1 MKKKLINIINK
12 ITWKKIL
19 VLLGILIMCS
29 AIFCYFKY
37 FKRTTVTN
45 SSTRSISTTN
55 YVINEEPISVEV
67 TTINLKMIGD
77 VLIHSPLYKN
87 GKQSDGSYNFDHFF
101 ANISQD
107 ISTADISIV
116 NQETILGGT
125 ELGLSTYPKFNSP
138 KEVGDAEVKAGF
150 NTILHATNHT
160 LDKGEVG
167 LNNCLDFW
175 KSKHPNVTILGINE
189 TETDYNN
196 IYVYTKNDFKIAILN
211 YTYDT
216 NGLPIPSNKPYCINT
231 LDEDKVISDIEKAKK
246 LADMVIVC
254 PHWGTEYKLT
264 PDDYQDTWTQL
275 FLEHGVDIVIGT
287 HPHVLQPIETLTSSS
302 EHTMLV
308 YYSLGNFISCQDT
321 KECMIGGMAD
331 ITLEKDSSGKC
342 RIKQYGLVPIVTH
355 RVFTMGQYTSYKLS
369 DYTQSLVDENT
380 IKKYA
385 FDFSID
391 WINTFCKDVLGDNY
405 DTTNSIFKVE
415 LD

>member
-1 MKKKLINIINK
+1 MKNKLINIINK
-12 ITWKKIL
+12 FTWKKIVAL
-19 VLLGILIMCS
+19 VGVLIMCS
-29 AIFCYFKY
+29 VIFCCFKY
-37 FKRTTVTN
+37 FNGSTVTH
-45 SSTRSISTTN
+45 SSTRNTSTTN
-55 YVINEEPISVEV
+55 FIINEEPVTARA
-67 TTINLKMIGD
+67 TTINLKMVGD
-77 VLIHSPLYKN
+77 VLVHSQLYKN
-87 GKQSDGSYNFDHFF
+87 GRHSDGSYNFDHFF
-101 ANISQD
+101 TNISQD

-125 ELGLSTYPKFNSP
+125 ELGLSAYPKFNSP
-138 KEVGDAEVKAGF
+138 KEIGDAEVKSGF

-175 KSKHPNVTILGINE
+175 KTKYPNVAVLGINE

-196 IYVYTKNDFKIAILN
+196 IYVYAKNDFKIAILN
-211 YTYDT
+211 YTYGT

-275 FLEHGVDIVIGT
+275 FLDHGVDIVIGT

-302 EHTMLV
+302 GHTMLV

-342 RIKQYGLVPIVTH
+342 HIKQYGLVPIVTH

>member
-1 MKKKLINIINK
+1 
-12 ITWKKIL
+12 
-19 VLLGILIMCS
+19 
-29 AIFCYFKY
+29 
-37 FKRTTVTN
+37 
-45 SSTRSISTTN
+45 
-55 YVINEEPISVEV
+55 
-67 TTINLKMIGD
+67 
-77 VLIHSPLYKN
+77 
-87 GKQSDGSYNFDHFF
+87 
-101 ANISQD
+101 
-107 ISTADISIV
+107 
-116 NQETILGGT
+116 
-125 ELGLSTYPKFNSP
+125 
-138 KEVGDAEVKAGF
+138 
-150 NTILHATNHT
+150 
-160 LDKGEVG
+160 
-167 LNNCLDFW
+167 
-175 KSKHPNVTILGINE
+175 
-189 TETDYNN
+189 
-196 IYVYTKNDFKIAILN
+196 
-211 YTYDT
+211 
-216 NGLPIPSNKPYCINT
+216 
-231 LDEDKVISDIEKAKK
+231 
-246 LADMVIVC
+246 MVIVC

-302 EHTMLV
+302 GHTMLV

-342 RIKQYGLVPIVTH
+342 HIKQYGLVPIVTH

>member
-1 MKKKLINIINK
+1 MKNKLINIINK
-12 ITWKKIL
+12 FTWKKIVAL
-19 VLLGILIMCS
+19 VGVLIMCS
-29 AIFCYFKY
+29 VIFCCFKY
-37 FKRTTVTN
+37 FNGSTVTH
-45 SSTRSISTTN
+45 SSTRNTSTTN
-55 YVINEEPISVEV
+55 FIINEEPVTARA
-67 TTINLKMIGD
+67 TTINLKMVGD
-77 VLIHSPLYKN
+77 VLVHSQLYKN
-87 GKQSDGSYNFDHFF
+87 GRHSDGSYNFDHFF
-101 ANISQD
+101 TNISQD

-125 ELGLSTYPKFNSP
+125 ELGSSAYPKFNSP
-138 KEVGDAEVKAGF
+138 KEIGDAEVKSGF

-175 KSKHPNVTILGINE
+175 KTKYPNVAVLGINE

-196 IYVYTKNDFKIAILN
+196 IYVYAKNDFKIAILN
-211 YTYDT
+211 YTYGT

-275 FLEHGVDIVIGT
+275 FLDHGVDIVIGT

-302 EHTMLV
+302 GHTMLV

-342 RIKQYGLVPIVTH
+342 HIKQYGLVPIVTH

>member
-1 MKKKLINIINK
+1 MKKKLINIINI

-19 VLLGILIMCS
+19 VLLSVLVICS
-29 AIFCYFKY
+29 AVFFCFKY
-37 FKRTTVTN
+37 FKRTTAAH
-45 SSTRSISTTN
+45 SSTRNTSTTN
-55 YVINEEPISVEV
+55 YVINEKPISVEA
-67 TTINLKMIGD
+67 TTINLKMVGD

-125 ELGLSTYPKFNSP
+125 ELGLSAYPKFNSP

-160 LDKGEVG
+160 LDKGEIG

-211 YTYDT
+211 YTYGT

-231 LDEDKVISDIEKAKK
+231 LDKDKVISDIEKAKK

-302 EHTMLV
+302 GHTMLV

-369 DYTQSLVDENT
+369 DYTQSLVAENT

-391 WINTFCKDVLGDNY
+391 WINTFCKDVLGNNY
-405 DTTNSIFKVE
+405 DTTNSIFRVE

>member
-12 ITWKKIL
+12 ITWKKLL

-29 AIFCYFKY
+29 AIFCCFKY

-55 YVINEEPISVEV
+55 YVINEEPISVEA
-67 TTINLKMIGD
+67 TTINLKMVGD

-160 LDKGEVG
+160 LDKGEIG

-211 YTYDT
+211 YTYGT

-254 PHWGTEYKLT
+254 PHWGTEYIHT

-287 HPHVLQPIETLTSSS
+287 HPHVLQPVEKLTSSS
-302 EHTMLV
+302 GHTMLV
-308 YYSLGNFISCQDT
+308 YYSLGNFISCQDK

-342 RIKQYGLVPIVTH
+342 QVKQYSLIPTVTH
-355 RVFTMGQYTSYKLS
+355 RVFTIGQFTTYKLS
-369 DYTQSLVDENT
+369 DYTQNLADENT
-380 IKKYA
+380 IKKYSS
-385 FDFSID
+385 DFSID
-391 WINTFCKDVLGDNY
+391 WANTFCKDILGNNY
-405 DTTNSIFKVE
+405 DTTNSIFTVE